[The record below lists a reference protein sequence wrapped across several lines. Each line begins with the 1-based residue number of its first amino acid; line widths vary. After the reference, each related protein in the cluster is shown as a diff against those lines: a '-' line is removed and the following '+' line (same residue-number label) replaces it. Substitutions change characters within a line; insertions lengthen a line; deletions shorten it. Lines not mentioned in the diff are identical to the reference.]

1 MAQDGDTLEL
11 LNDLV
16 GRALKAG
23 ADAADA
29 VDIKSIGL
37 SHAQRLG
44 EVEHVERSESRDLGL
59 RFSLARNR
67 RWPPRQTLVP
77 RRLRKSSN
85 GRSRWRKLCRMT
97 CIAGLPILLRF

>member
-44 EVEHVERSESRDLGL
+44 EVEHVDL
-59 RFSLARNR
+59 FLALF
-67 RWPPRQTLVP
+67 LV
-77 RRLRKSSN
+77 
-85 GRSRWRKLCRMT
+85 GIFVME
-97 CIAGLPILLRF
+97 

>member
-29 VDIKSIGL
+29 VAAVAVAAAASAG
-37 SHAQRLG
+37 A
-44 EVEHVERSESRDLGL
+44 E
-59 RFSLARNR
+59 SLAS
-67 RWPPRQTLVP
+67 V
-77 RRLRKSSN
+77 
-85 GRSRWRKLCRMT
+85 RSQICGIVT
-97 CIAGLPILLRF
+97 GLLQ